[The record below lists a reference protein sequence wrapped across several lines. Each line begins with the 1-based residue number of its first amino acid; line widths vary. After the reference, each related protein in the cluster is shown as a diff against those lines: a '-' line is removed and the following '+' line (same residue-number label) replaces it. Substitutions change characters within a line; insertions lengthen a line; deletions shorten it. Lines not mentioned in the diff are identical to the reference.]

1 MAYSSD
7 IDFVQ
12 HDLRSSDWI
21 GVVIN
26 SNDPTF
32 SGRCQVKVFGLF
44 DGIQNEHLPWAT
56 PINSTIFAGN
66 GAGSISIPKP
76 GHFVDRKSTRLNS
89 SH

>member
-44 DGIQNEHLPWAT
+44 DGIQNEHLLEYSLITEICMPQNT
-56 PINSTIFAGN
+56 QLFKT
-66 GAGSISIPKP
+66 
-76 GHFVDRKSTRLNS
+76 
-89 SH
+89 